1 MSPKVSVV
9 VPVYNVA
16 AFLPACLDSICAQ
29 TLEDIEI
36 IVVNDGSTDNSLEI
50 AREYAARDGR
60 IKVLTK
66 ENRGYG
72 HTMNLGLSQATAP
85 YIGIVESDDCARPE
99 MFETLFNLAVK
110 HDADVVRSNYWNMS
124 QNGTRFDLVD
134 VLNLAGAPY
143 EAMFDSADYP
153 DILRGSPAIWTAIYK
168 AAFLRENSIEF
179 LETPGA
185 SFQDTGFALKALT
198 SAQRMVITR
207 KAFLNY
213 RVDNAGSSVKSGA
226 KMYCVCDE
234 YQSLEEHL
242 ARNPRRAEAFRSVI
256 PAKKYETYV
265 WNYNRLDI
273 ALKPEFME
281 RMSREFAEAK
291 SSGDLR
297 RPAFQDRE
305 WGDLMELIENP
316 TALGGRDL
324 AVQYPPED
332 FKEHQRTR
340 CANGLISR
348 FHMYYLFVRH
358 ALRKTRSK
366 VAA

>member
-29 TLEDIEI
+29 TLKDIEI

-50 AREYAARDGR
+50 AQEYAAKDERV
-60 IKVLTK
+60 KVLTK

-72 HTMNLGLSQATAP
+72 HTMNLGFSHARGE

-99 MFETLFNLAVK
+99 MFETLYNLAVQN
-110 HDADVVRSNYWNMS
+110 DADVVRSNYWNMS
-124 QNGTRFDLVD
+124 ENGTKFDLVD
-134 VLNLAGAPY
+134 VLNLCDAPY
-143 EAMFDSADYP
+143 DSAFDTVNHP

-168 AAFLRENSIEF
+168 ASFLKDNGIEF

-185 SFQDTGFALKALT
+185 SFQDTGFALKVLT

-226 KMYCVCDE
+226 KMFCVCDE
-234 YQSLEEHL
+234 YDSFEEHL
-242 ARNPRRAEAFRSVI
+242 ARNPQRAEAFRYVI
-256 PAKKYETYV
+256 PSKKYETYV
-265 WNYNRLDI
+265 WNYNRLDDS
-273 ALKPEFME
+273 LKPEFME

-291 SSGDLR
+291 AAGNLKQS
-297 RPAFQDRE
+297 AFQDVE
-305 WGDLMELIENP
+305 WLELNELIENP
-316 TALGGRDL
+316 AAFSNRALT
-324 AVQYPPED
+324 VQYPPQD
-332 FKEHQRTR
+332 FKEHRRTC

-348 FHMYYLFVRH
+348 LRMYASFIKH
-358 ALRKTRSK
+358 AL
-366 VAA
+366 

>member
-29 TLEDIEI
+29 TLKDIEI

-50 AREYAARDGR
+50 AQEYAAKDERVR
-60 IKVLTK
+60 VLTK

-72 HTMNLGLSQATAP
+72 HTMNLGFSHARGE

-99 MFETLFNLAVK
+99 MFETLYNLAVK
-110 HDADVVRSNYWNMS
+110 NDADVVRSNYWNMS
-124 QNGTRFDLVD
+124 ENGTQFDLVD
-134 VLNLAGAPY
+134 VLNLCDAPY
-143 EAMFDSADYP
+143 ESAFDTVNHP

-168 AAFLRENSIEF
+168 ASFLKENGIEF
-179 LETPGA
+179 LETSGA
-185 SFQDTGFALKALT
+185 SFQDTGFALKVLT
-198 SAQRMVITR
+198 SARRMVITR

-234 YQSLEEHL
+234 YESFEKHL
-242 ARNPRRAEAFRSVI
+242 ARNPQRAEAFRYVI
-256 PAKKYETYV
+256 PSKKYETYV
-265 WNYNRLDI
+265 WNYNRLDDS
-273 ALKPEFME
+273 LKPEFME

-291 SSGDLR
+291 AAGNLKQS
-297 RPAFQDRE
+297 AFQDVE
-305 WGDLMELIENP
+305 WKELNELIEDP
-316 TALGGRDL
+316 AAFSDRAL
-324 AVQYPPED
+324 AVQYPPQD

-348 FHMYYLFVRH
+348 LRMYGSFVKH
-358 ALRKTRSK
+358 AL
-366 VAA
+366 

>member
-29 TLEDIEI
+29 TLKDIEI

-50 AREYAARDGR
+50 AQEYAAKDERV
-60 IKVLTK
+60 KVLTK

-72 HTMNLGLSQATAP
+72 HTMNLGFSHARGA

-99 MFETLFNLAVK
+99 MFETLYNLAVK
-110 HDADVVRSNYWNMS
+110 NDADVVRSNYWNMS
-124 QNGTRFDLVD
+124 ENGTQFDLVD
-134 VLNLAGAPY
+134 VLNLCDAPY
-143 EAMFDSADYP
+143 ESAFDTVNHP

-168 AAFLRENSIEF
+168 ASFLKENGIEF

-185 SFQDTGFALKALT
+185 SFQDTGFALKVLT
-198 SAQRMVITR
+198 SARRMVITR

-234 YQSLEEHL
+234 YESFEKHL
-242 ARNPRRAEAFRSVI
+242 ARNPQRAEAFRYVI
-256 PAKKYETYV
+256 PSKKYETYV
-265 WNYNRLDI
+265 WNYNRLDDS
-273 ALKPEFME
+273 LKPEFME

-291 SSGDLR
+291 AAGNLKQS
-297 RPAFQDRE
+297 AFQDVE
-305 WGDLMELIENP
+305 WKELNELIEDP
-316 TALGGRDL
+316 AAFSDRSL
-324 AVQYPPED
+324 AVQYPPQD

-348 FHMYYLFVRH
+348 LRMYGSFVKH
-358 ALRKTRSK
+358 AL
-366 VAA
+366 

>member
-29 TLEDIEI
+29 TLKDIEI

-50 AREYAARDGR
+50 AQEYAAKDERV
-60 IKVLTK
+60 KVLTK

-72 HTMNLGLSQATAP
+72 HTMNLGFSHARGA

-99 MFETLFNLAVK
+99 MFETLYNLAVK
-110 HDADVVRSNYWNMS
+110 NDADVVRSNYWNMS
-124 QNGTRFDLVD
+124 ENGTQFDLVD
-134 VLNLAGAPY
+134 VLNLCDAPY
-143 EAMFDSADYP
+143 ESAFDTVNHP

-168 AAFLRENSIEF
+168 ASFLKENGIEF

-185 SFQDTGFALKALT
+185 SFQDTGFALKVLT
-198 SAQRMVITR
+198 SARRMVITR

-234 YQSLEEHL
+234 YESFEKHL
-242 ARNPRRAEAFRSVI
+242 ARNPQRAEAFRYVI
-256 PAKKYETYV
+256 PSKKYETYV
-265 WNYNRLDI
+265 WNYNRLD
-273 ALKPEFME
+273 ASLKPEFME
-281 RMSREFAEAK
+281 RMSREFADAK
-291 SSGDLR
+291 ASGTLKQS
-297 RPAFQDRE
+297 AFQDVE
-305 WGDLMELIENP
+305 WKELNELIEDP
-316 TALGGRDL
+316 AAFSDRAL
-324 AVQYPPED
+324 AVQYPPQD

-348 FHMYYLFVRH
+348 LRMYGSFVKH
-358 ALRKTRSK
+358 AL
-366 VAA
+366 

>member
-29 TLEDIEI
+29 TLKDIEI

-50 AREYAARDGR
+50 AQEYAAKDERV
-60 IKVLTK
+60 KVLTK

-72 HTMNLGLSQATAP
+72 HTMNLGFSHARGA

-99 MFETLFNLAVK
+99 MFETLYNLAVK
-110 HDADVVRSNYWNMS
+110 NDADVVRSNYWNMS
-124 QNGTRFDLVD
+124 ENGTQFDLVD
-134 VLNLAGAPY
+134 VLNLCDAPY
-143 EAMFDSADYP
+143 ESAFDTVNHP

-168 AAFLRENSIEF
+168 ASFLKENGIEF
-179 LETPGA
+179 LETSGA
-185 SFQDTGFALKALT
+185 SFQDTGFALKVLT
-198 SAQRMVITR
+198 SARRMVITR

-234 YQSLEEHL
+234 YESFEKHL
-242 ARNPRRAEAFRSVI
+242 ARNPQRAEAFRYVI
-256 PAKKYETYV
+256 PSKKYETYV
-265 WNYNRLDI
+265 WNYNRLDDS
-273 ALKPEFME
+273 LKPEFME

-291 SSGDLR
+291 AAGNLKQS
-297 RPAFQDRE
+297 AFQDVE
-305 WGDLMELIENP
+305 WKELNELIEDP
-316 TALGGRDL
+316 AAFSDRAL
-324 AVQYPPED
+324 AVQYPPQD

-348 FHMYYLFVRH
+348 LRMYGSFVKH
-358 ALRKTRSK
+358 AL
-366 VAA
+366 

>member
-29 TLEDIEI
+29 TLKDIEI

-50 AREYAARDGR
+50 AQEYAAKDERV
-60 IKVLTK
+60 KVLTK

-72 HTMNLGLSQATAP
+72 HTMNLGFSHARGA

-99 MFETLFNLAVK
+99 MFETLYNLAVNN
-110 HDADVVRSNYWNMS
+110 DADVVRSNYWNMS
-124 QNGTRFDLVD
+124 ENGTQFDLVD
-134 VLNLAGAPY
+134 VLNLCDAPY
-143 EAMFDSADYP
+143 EFAFDTVNHP

-168 AAFLRENSIEF
+168 ASFLKENDIKF

-185 SFQDTGFALKALT
+185 SFQDTGFALKVFT
-198 SAQRMVITR
+198 SAKRMVITR

-234 YQSLEEHL
+234 YESFEKHL
-242 ARNPRRAEAFRSVI
+242 ARDPQRAAAFRYVI
-256 PAKKYETYV
+256 PSKKYETYV
-265 WNYNRLDI
+265 WNYNRLD
-273 ALKPEFME
+273 ASLKPEFME

-291 SSGDLR
+291 ASGNLKQS
-297 RPAFQDRE
+297 AFQDVE
-305 WGDLMELIENP
+305 WKELNELIEDP
-316 TALGGRDL
+316 AAFSDRAL
-324 AVQYPPED
+324 AVQYPPQD

-348 FHMYYLFVRH
+348 LRMYGSFVKH
-358 ALRKTRSK
+358 AL
-366 VAA
+366 

>member
-29 TLEDIEI
+29 TLKDIEI

-50 AREYAARDGR
+50 AQEYAAKDDRV
-60 IKVLTK
+60 KVLTK
-66 ENRGYG
+66 ENHGYG
-72 HTMNLGLSQATAP
+72 HTMNLGFSHARGE

-99 MFETLFNLAVK
+99 MFETLYNLAVQN
-110 HDADVVRSNYWNMS
+110 DADVVRSNYWNMS
-124 QNGTRFDLVD
+124 ENGTKFDLVD
-134 VLNLAGAPY
+134 VLNLCDAPY
-143 EAMFDSADYP
+143 DSAFDTVNHP

-168 AAFLRENSIEF
+168 ASFLKDNGIEF

-185 SFQDTGFALKALT
+185 SFQDTGFALKVLT

-226 KMYCVCDE
+226 KMFCVCDE
-234 YQSLEEHL
+234 YDSFEEHL
-242 ARNPRRAEAFRSVI
+242 ARNPQRAEAFRYVI
-256 PAKKYETYV
+256 PSKKYETYV
-265 WNYNRLDI
+265 WNYNRLDDS
-273 ALKPEFME
+273 LKPEFME

-291 SSGDLR
+291 AAGNLKQS
-297 RPAFQDRE
+297 AFQDVE
-305 WGDLMELIENP
+305 WLELNELIENP
-316 TALGGRDL
+316 VAFSNRALT
-324 AVQYPPED
+324 VQYPPQD
-332 FKEHQRTR
+332 FKEHRRTC

-348 FHMYYLFVRH
+348 LRMYASFIKH
-358 ALRKTRSK
+358 AL
-366 VAA
+366 

>member
-29 TLEDIEI
+29 TLKDIEI

-50 AREYAARDGR
+50 AQEYAAKDDRV
-60 IKVLTK
+60 KVLTK

-72 HTMNLGLSQATAP
+72 HTMNLGFSHARGE

-99 MFETLFNLAVK
+99 MFETLYNLAVQN
-110 HDADVVRSNYWNMS
+110 DADVVRSNYWNMS
-124 QNGTRFDLVD
+124 ENGTKFDLVD
-134 VLNLAGAPY
+134 VLNLCDAPY
-143 EAMFDSADYP
+143 DSAFDTVNHP

-168 AAFLRENSIEF
+168 ASFLKDNGIEF

-185 SFQDTGFALKALT
+185 SFQDTGFALKVLT

-226 KMYCVCDE
+226 KMFCVCDE
-234 YQSLEEHL
+234 YDSFEEHL
-242 ARNPRRAEAFRSVI
+242 ARNPQRAEAFRYVI
-256 PAKKYETYV
+256 PSKKYETYV
-265 WNYNRLDI
+265 WNYNRLDDS
-273 ALKPEFME
+273 LKPEFME

-291 SSGDLR
+291 AAGNLKQS
-297 RPAFQDRE
+297 AFQDVE
-305 WGDLMELIENP
+305 WLELNELIENP
-316 TALGGRDL
+316 TAFSNRALT
-324 AVQYPPED
+324 VQYPPQD
-332 FKEHQRTR
+332 FKEHRRTC

-348 FHMYYLFVRH
+348 LRMYASFIKH
-358 ALRKTRSK
+358 AL
-366 VAA
+366 